1 MPRGGKRDGAGR
13 RKGCLGRKTLE
24 IAKDSLASGLTPL
37 EVMLKAMLR
46 HANAQRWDAAAIIA
60 KDAAPYIHPR
70 LATVQHSGANGG
82 PIETRDVTLPELA
95 RRIAFILGQASE
107 VPLLDGSDAFLDKAN

>member
-37 EVMLKAMLR
+37 EVMLKAMKV
-46 HANAQRWDAAAIIA
+46 HAAAGRWDQAAHFAMMS
-60 KDAAPYIHPR
+60 APFIHPR
-70 LATVQHSGANGG
+70 LATVQHSGAGGG

-95 RRIAFILGQASE
+95 RRIAFILGQASD
-107 VPLLDGSDAFLDKAN
+107 VPLLDSTEEVFDTAN